1 MSGEKCPILGIWRHC
16 FLGQYYISQHS
27 PFQIYSVVMSKQ
39 VSKQLYFFCGEESY
53 LTKEAVNTLK
63 QEHSSLQHV
72 QFSDQFQ
79 LTDLRDSVSM
89 NSLFG
94 GSQLLLIKNPWFL
107 SKAPAD
113 RDIDM
118 IKTIVSLLPHTDHIM
133 VIYTLGVVDQRKK
146 MASFLK
152 KNSIFQQ
159 HSYFKEWEQDRVLA
173 WISNAVKMR
182 GKTIDKDALIALE
195 QVGGTQL
202 QRLSNELDML
212 CLYRSDRAHL
222 TLDDVKAMSADIS
235 TNTFNLIE
243 SLKGGNTADI
253 ICCMTQLL
261 RSGEDPIRLMGLIV
275 SQIQLF
281 VQLLQLHQRK
291 VPSQD
296 IAKSVGKN
304 PYYIQKLLPAL
315 TKAYS
320 LDTVSQ
326 LLINLATA
334 DYEIKSGKKKPEA
347 ALTLALLG

>member
-1 MSGEKCPILGIWRHC
+1 
-16 FLGQYYISQHS
+16 
-27 PFQIYSVVMSKQ
+27 
-39 VSKQLYFFCGEESY
+39 
-53 LTKEAVNTLK
+53 
-63 QEHSSLQHV
+63 
-72 QFSDQFQ
+72 
-79 LTDLRDSVSM
+79 M

-118 IKTIVSLLPHTDHIM
+118 IKTIVSLLPQTDHIM
-133 VIYTLGVVDQRKK
+133 VIYTLGAVDQRKK

-159 HSYFKEWEQDRVLA
+159 HSYFKEWEQDNVLA

-182 GKTIDKDALIALE
+182 GKTIDQDALIALE

-212 CLYRSDRAHL
+212 CLYRSDRSHL

-243 SLKGGNTADI
+243 ALKGGNTSDI

-291 VPSQD
+291 VSSQD

-304 PYYIQKLLPAL
+304 PYYIQKLIPQLAKKY
-315 TKAYS
+315 T
-320 LDTVSQ
+320 LDTASQ

-347 ALTLALLG
+347 ALKVAIMGRAT